1 MAVKKKTTSLK
12 ALHEAQLYAQQ
23 QRDAAA
29 IAFVVLAEAG
39 TIDAVTASEQS
50 LLFAEWAANVNYTV
64 GQLRQYGGKLYRCV
78 QAHTSQ
84 TSWEPPNAASL
95 WSITSDPAE
104 EWPEWSQPL
113 GAHDAYA
120 ARGQGEPQRQA
131 LDLRSGRQCL
141 GARRLR
147 LDEASE

>member
-84 TSWEPPNAASL
+84 TGWE
-95 WSITSDPAE
+95 DVYKRQGQ
-104 EWPEWSQPL
+104 WPLSVYQSQTWRRMPRKSP
-113 GAHDAYA
+113 G
-120 ARGQGEPQRQA
+120 PQRPPP
-131 LDLRSGRQCL
+131 CT
-141 GARRLR
+141 RRWPR
-147 LDEASE
+147 P

>member
-12 ALHEAQLYAQQ
+12 ALHEAQLCAQQ

-78 QAHTSQ
+78 QAHTC
-84 TSWEPPNAASL
+84 L
-95 WSITSDPAE
+95 LYTSD
-104 EWPEWSQPL
+104 
-113 GAHDAYA
+113 A
-120 ARGQGEPQRQA
+120 A
-131 LDLRSGRQCL
+131 
-141 GARRLR
+141 
-147 LDEASE
+147 DE

>member
-50 LLFAEWAANVNYTV
+50 LLFAEWAANANYTV

-78 QAHTSQ
+78 QANTSQ
-84 TSWEPPNAASL
+84 TGWEPPNARLPPGPS
-95 WSITSDPAE
+95 PATRQRNGRNGPSF
-104 EWPEWSQPL
+104 W
-113 GAHDAYA
+113 
-120 ARGQGEPQRQA
+120 EPMTPMPPGPR
-131 LDLRSGRQCL
+131 
-141 GARRLR
+141 
-147 LDEASE
+147 

>member
-12 ALHEAQLYAQQ
+12 ALHEAQLYAQ
-23 QRDAAA
+23 RSGTPPPSP
-29 IAFVVLAEAG
+29 LWCWRRPG

-84 TSWEPPNAASL
+84 TSWEPA
-95 WSITSDPAE
+95 
-104 EWPEWSQPL
+104 Q
-113 GAHDAYA
+113 
-120 ARGQGEPQRQA
+120 
-131 LDLRSGRQCL
+131 
-141 GARRLR
+141 RRLPLVHHQR
-147 LDEASE
+147 PGGGMAGVVPAFGSP

>member
-84 TSWEPPNAASL
+84 TA
-95 WSITSDPAE
+95 
-104 EWPEWSQPL
+104 Q
-113 GAHDAYA
+113 
-120 ARGQGEPQRQA
+120 
-131 LDLRSGRQCL
+131 
-141 GARRLR
+141 RRLPLVHHQR
-147 LDEASE
+147 PGGGMAGVVPAFGSP

>member
-29 IAFVVLAEAG
+29 IAFVVLAESG

-64 GQLRQYGGKLYRCV
+64 CLLY
-78 QAHTSQ
+78 
-84 TSWEPPNAASL
+84 
-95 WSITSDPAE
+95 TSD
-104 EWPEWSQPL
+104 
-113 GAHDAYA
+113 A
-120 ARGQGEPQRQA
+120 A
-131 LDLRSGRQCL
+131 
-141 GARRLR
+141 
-147 LDEASE
+147 DE

>member
-78 QAHTSQ
+78 QAHTSR
-84 TSWEPPNAASL
+84 TGWEPPNAASL
-95 WSITSDPAE
+95 WSHSPATRQRNGRNGPSL
-104 EWPEWSQPL
+104 W
-113 GAHDAYA
+113 
-120 ARGQGEPQRQA
+120 EPMTPMPPGPR
-131 LDLRSGRQCL
+131 
-141 GARRLR
+141 
-147 LDEASE
+147 

>member
-12 ALHEAQLYAQQ
+12 ALHEAQLYEQQ

-84 TSWEPPNAASL
+84 TGWEPP
-95 WSITSDPAE
+95 
-104 EWPEWSQPL
+104 Q
-113 GAHDAYA
+113 
-120 ARGQGEPQRQA
+120 
-131 LDLRSGRQCL
+131 
-141 GARRLR
+141 RRLPLVHHQR
-147 LDEASE
+147 PGGGVAGVVPAFGGP